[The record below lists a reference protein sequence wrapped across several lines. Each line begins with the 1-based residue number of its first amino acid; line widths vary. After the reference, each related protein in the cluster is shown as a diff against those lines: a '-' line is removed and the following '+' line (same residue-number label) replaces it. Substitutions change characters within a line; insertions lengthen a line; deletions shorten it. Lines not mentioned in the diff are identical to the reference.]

1 MPVAEQVVQAESWAP
16 ADTGRAGLRGVAQV
30 ALSSNAWSGLL
41 FTVALFVDGWQLG
54 LYGLLG
60 AASSTVAAALLGAD
74 RKGLTEGLQGYC
86 GCLTGIALMVR
97 LGGSWQAAVLTVL
110 AAAVCSVLSAAA
122 GRFLGPRG
130 LPVLTAPYCL
140 VAGALVVAL
149 SKAPV
154 TAGATTRISGFTN
167 LTVTE
172 TGRALCNNIGQ
183 VFYLDKWYASLLVL
197 VGLFVASRISRP
209 RGDRRERPDTPDLL
223 CGGAVG
229 RPDRRGAVRL
239 QRRALRCR
247 AGSHLPDSHPVDR
260 RVRGARRRG
269 LGPLHRRLGG
279 LCPAVRWIPLHLAV
293 HRDDLALPGGRSSSG
308 PARHLV
314 RESNVTP

>member
-197 VGLFVASRISRP
+197 VGLFVASRIAGLAAIGASALTLLTSCVAGLP
-209 RGDRRERPDTPDLL
+209 ADRIVEGLYGYNGVLCAVALAATFLTLTPWTAGYAALAAVASVPFTAAWEVFAQPS
-223 CGGAVG
+223 GGYPFTWPFTVTTWLFLAAGPALG
-229 RPDRRGAVRL
+229 RPGISFEKAM
-239 QRRALRCR
+239 
-247 AGSHLPDSHPVDR
+247 
-260 RVRGARRRG
+260 
-269 LGPLHRRLGG
+269 
-279 LCPAVRWIPLHLAV
+279 
-293 HRDDLALPGGRSSSG
+293 
-308 PARHLV
+308 
-314 RESNVTP
+314 